1 MFIAGVA
8 EPVEGEGH
16 TIRDPGSACRGRAR
30 DGRRPDIADRAVRA
44 ALEAFPAWARL
55 GYSDRGRILQACA
68 EAFEAHVDELVP
80 LLVAEQGKTLR
91 EAGIELHK
99 AADTLAHY
107 AGMQKEVRG
116 ISVHGLDPGVDGRVI
131 RRPLGVVAAIVP
143 WNFPT
148 TLLCNKLGP
157 AFLCGNTVVAK
168 PADSTPL
175 TTLRLAEILHAAGL
189 PPGVFNVVTGRG
201 SVVGEALV
209 THPLVRKVAFT
220 GSTPV
225 GERVAALAAVGS
237 KRVTL
242 ELGGSDPMIICDDA
256 DLAAAASAAS
266 MGRFYNCGQACLAIK
281 RVYVFESV
289 ADEVVAAV
297 AEKAARLRVGIG
309 SDPKSQMGP
318 LHSEAPARRA
328 RAPDR
333 RERGRRRR
341 AAGRRRPARRSGAGG
356 RLVPRADRRARA
368 PARLPDGPRGG
379 VRARP
384 ADLAGEGHGRGAAA
398 RERLAV
404 RARLLRVD
412 DEPGP
417 RRARRR
423 GARLRLHVD
432 QLAHEGLRRAA
443 VRRAEGERLR
453 QGARL
458 GGVRL
463 LHGPEGRR
471 RQAGR
476 MTAARGEAIAGVLV
490 YEPPAEV
497 GVDDLEAVLTRAFEA
512 VRAALGRGEAVVVVL
527 DERDVQA
534 VGDPAAAALA
544 HGLLGLARAL
554 ALEGRKPG
562 WRDRRPRRPAR
573 ARRGRAAALG
583 RAPGRLGRGERHARP
598 ARRRASRAGAGVT
611 AAIVTGAA
619 GAIGRAIARRLLEDD
634 LAVVCVDRDEAVADV
649 CRELGPGATPCV
661 ADLADAEAP
670 ERILA
675 AAEAAGELAVLVN
688 NAGITRDARA
698 LAMTPEDYALVDPR
712 QPRRAAAARRGGR
725 SAPRRRRQR
734 RQHRLARGA
743 RELRPGQLRHG
754 EVGPHRRDARAR
766 HALGAARA
774 GQRGG
779 AGLVDTPM
787 TRAIPPAVYE
797 KLVARVPAGRAGAP
811 EEIAEA
817 VAFLASPRSSYVTG
831 QVLLACGGRSVAG

>member
-1 MFIAGVA
+1 MSTVERSEPAAPAGRDPFERGVFIAGVA

-16 TIRDPGSACRGRAR
+16 TIRDPGSRAVVGRVTAA
-30 DGRRPDIADRAVRA
+30 GPDIADRAVRA

-68 EAFEAHVDELVP
+68 EAFEAHVGELMP

-309 SDPKSQMGP
+309 SDPQSQMGP
-318 LHSEAPARRA
+318 LHSEAQR
-328 RAPDR
+328 DEL
-333 RERGRRRR
+333 ERQI
-341 AAGRRRPARRSGAGG
+341 AESVAGG
-356 RLVPRADRRARA
+356 GEV
-368 PARLPDGPRGG
+368 
-379 VRARP
+379 
-384 ADLAGEGHGRGAAA
+384 LAGGGRPDDPALAGGWFHEPTVVLAPPHDSPLA
-398 RERLAV
+398 REEVFGPALPIWPV
-404 RARLLRVD
+404 KD
-412 DEPGP
+412 MDE
-417 RRARRR
+417 A
-423 GARLRLHVD
+423 
-432 QLAHEGLRRAA
+432 LRRANDSPFGLGSS
-443 VRRAEGERLR
+443 VWTTSLDRAE
-453 QGARL
+453 
-458 GGVRL
+458 
-463 LHGPEGRR
+463 
-471 RQAGR
+471 
-476 MTAARGEAIAGVLV
+476 
-490 YEPPAEV
+490 
-497 GVDDLEAVLTRAFEA
+497 
-512 VRAALGRGEAVVVVL
+512 RAAAELDCGYTWINSRTKVYDELPFGGLKASGYGKEHGSEAFDFYTDQKAVVV
-527 DERDVQA
+527 
-534 VGDPAAAALA
+534 
-544 HGLLGLARAL
+544 
-554 ALEGRKPG
+554 K
-562 WRDRRPRRPAR
+562 
-573 ARRGRAAALG
+573 
-583 RAPGRLGRGERHARP
+583 
-598 ARRRASRAGAGVT
+598 
-611 AAIVTGAA
+611 
-619 GAIGRAIARRLLEDD
+619 
-634 LAVVCVDRDEAVADV
+634 
-649 CRELGPGATPCV
+649 
-661 ADLADAEAP
+661 
-670 ERILA
+670 
-675 AAEAAGELAVLVN
+675 
-688 NAGITRDARA
+688 
-698 LAMTPEDYALVDPR
+698 
-712 QPRRAAAARRGGR
+712 RGG
-725 SAPRRRRQR
+725 
-734 RQHRLARGA
+734 
-743 RELRPGQLRHG
+743 
-754 EVGPHRRDARAR
+754 
-766 HALGAARA
+766 
-774 GQRGG
+774 
-779 AGLVDTPM
+779 
-787 TRAIPPAVYE
+787 
-797 KLVARVPAGRAGAP
+797 
-811 EEIAEA
+811 
-817 VAFLASPRSSYVTG
+817 
-831 QVLLACGGRSVAG
+831 